1 MKHTTNNSE
10 NTMNKNANQKQAIK
24 NKKVEVN
31 TRRRINKSWQEI
43 EDTPRYRSMSA
54 RKTCDITNRKIEIEV
69 PDGILLNLNV
79 RNQTKPTSVQYRI
92 LRRIVEKRQAQANHK
107 KYGHTEELTSIHIS
121 ISTKN
126 RCMQAVHKKRLAA

>member
-1 MKHTTNNSE
+1 
-10 NTMNKNANQKQAIK
+10 MNKNANQKQAIK

-43 EDTPRYRSMSA
+43 EDTPRYHSMLA

-69 PDGILLNLNV
+69 LDGILLNLNV

-121 ISTKN
+121 IGTKN